1 MPLFIPWYIYIPKE
15 CFSPLKQSTTAW
27 ASLRE
32 EDQEQDQQQIKS
44 QVKNLQSKSAMSY
57 INRSDLFQKLFVSK
71 ARCPCFIHQNST
83 GNGAHYTHEHFPPG
97 NVGVCCQSPKIKSG
111 LDSDG
116 GACSPSVHPE
126 TPPVASGEL
135 IEVVWHGWP
144 ASWPSVSNGP
154 TTTAGRR

>member
-1 MPLFIPWYIYIPKE
+1 MPLFYSLIHHIPKE

-97 NVGVCCQSPKIKSG
+97 NVGVCRQSPKIKSG

-116 GACSPSVHPE
+116 GGLTPLCPSRNASSGLWWANRGRLMCWDSFTV
-126 TPPVASGEL
+126 PVQQMTQQR
-135 IEVVWHGWP
+135 P
-144 ASWPSVSNGP
+144 
-154 TTTAGRR
+154 

>member
-1 MPLFIPWYIYIPKE
+1 MPLFYSLIHHIPKE

-97 NVGVCCQSPKIKSG
+97 NVWVCCQSPKYRFGDI
-111 LDSDG
+111 
-116 GACSPSVHPE
+116 SPNLYARSKAGWTVVRVPHPPHS
-126 TPPVASGEL
+126 TPRF
-135 IEVVWHGWP
+135 
-144 ASWPSVSNGP
+144 
-154 TTTAGRR
+154 TCM